1 MNVMMILVESMVLV
15 SIKYQD
21 ISANVMLVMSSMV
34 QLVRTKM
41 NVYTKPVKMESVS
54 IQTGAISVS
63 VMMDTVLHL
72 MEHARIQMNVKL

>member
-1 MNVMMILVESMVLV
+1 MNVMMILVESMVPV

-21 ISANVMLVMSSMV
+21 ISVNVMSGMNSMV
-34 QLVRTKM
+34 QPVRTKT
-41 NVYTKPVKMESVS
+41 NVCTKHVKMESAS